1 VCELHNR
8 EGHDFVLD
16 VLLVEAGLR
25 VDMCVW
31 MGMWIWVEGV

>member
-1 VCELHNR
+1 MCGVHNR
-8 EGHDFVLD
+8 EGHDFVLG
-16 VLLVEAGLR
+16 VLLVGSRLR